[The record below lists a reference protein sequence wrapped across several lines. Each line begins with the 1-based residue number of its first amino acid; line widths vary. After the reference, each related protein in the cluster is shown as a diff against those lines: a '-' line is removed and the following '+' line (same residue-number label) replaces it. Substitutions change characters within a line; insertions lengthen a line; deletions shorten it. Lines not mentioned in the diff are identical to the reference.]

1 MGCRYKENGD
11 FHCSN
16 YSIFNGYKLKYF
28 AIYSVRI
35 RSQFILRTGL
45 IVNRCMDD
53 VKNVYRL
60 FAHAQFKP
68 AGIRENT
75 EIFCLVLMVY
85 IAGTNLAMF
94 HEKCWK
100 MKNVN
105 PFCSLLGCLP
115 FIAFPELCIIYL
127 RGLQKFAF
135 SSYWKIFVKLIFSV
149 LLIFLEFRETR
160 NWYFAIFVCCQLEQ

>member
-1 MGCRYKENGD
+1 
-11 FHCSN
+11 
-16 YSIFNGYKLKYF
+16 
-28 AIYSVRI
+28 
-35 RSQFILRTGL
+35 
-45 IVNRCMDD
+45 MDD

-127 RGLQKFAF
+127 RGLQKLRFHHIGKF
-135 SSYWKIFVKLIFSV
+135 SL
-149 LLIFLEFRETR
+149 
-160 NWYFAIFVCCQLEQ
+160 N